1 MTSEKSVIHDQVKDY
16 YGKQVQNVNDLQTAA
31 CVAPGK
37 AVTKAVREAISA
49 IHDDVA
55 MRYYGCGL
63 VIPAKVEGMKVL
75 DLGSGSGR
83 DCFALSKL
91 VGKDGFVTG
100 IDMTEE
106 QVEFAKKY
114 TSHHMEK
121 FGYDQ
126 PNVEFIKG
134 YLEKLTEAGL
144 KENFFDIII
153 SNCVINLVPDKA
165 AVLKEAY
172 KVLKEGGELYFSD
185 IYANKD
191 LPDSVRKHEVLW
203 GECISGALYWKDLHR
218 LASEIGFTKPY
229 MVSASSVDIEREDFK
244 KILGDARFVSVE
256 YRLFKLPKKCD
267 QTSSQVIYNGEIPG
281 YEDEFV
287 FDFKTSFKK
296 GDVVSVDGGIISVLR
311 GSRYND
317 EFEFQP
323 PSKKSTNDAC
333 CKVEQDDDPFKYIE
347 EKKKSGVNVTSGCCA
362 KKSSCC

>member
-1 MTSEKSVIHDQVKDY
+1 MIKILNMTSEKSVIHDQVKDY

-55 MRYYGCGL
+55 M
-63 VIPAKVEGMKVL
+63 
-75 DLGSGSGR
+75 SGR

-106 QVEFAKKY
+106 Q
-114 TSHHMEK
+114 
-121 FGYDQ
+121 
-126 PNVEFIKG
+126 
-134 YLEKLTEAGL
+134 
-144 KENFFDIII
+144 
-153 SNCVINLVPDKA
+153 
-165 AVLKEAY
+165 
-172 KVLKEGGELYFSD
+172 EGGELYFSD

-203 GECISGALYWKDLHR
+203 
-218 LASEIGFTKPY
+218 
-229 MVSASSVDIEREDFK
+229 
-244 KILGDARFVSVE
+244 GDARFVSVE

-287 FDFKTSFKK
+287 FDFKTSFK
-296 GDVVSVDGGIISVLR
+296 
-311 GSRYND
+311 
-317 EFEFQP
+317 P

-333 CKVEQDDDPFKYIE
+333 CKVEQK
-347 EKKKSGVNVTSGCCA
+347 
-362 KKSSCC
+362 